1 VAHGAAPG
9 AVIAKGAVRQRVAGG
24 CDALT
29 LLPQPRRQLTR
40 AAQSHG
46 HFLCLL
52 AALLLS
58 TLVLLLS
65 VPARRLAL
73 GFLQAELSAITDG
86 IAL

>member
-1 VAHGAAPG
+1 MAHGAAPG

-65 VPARRLAL
+65 FPARRLAL
-73 GFLQAELSAITDG
+73 GLYKQS
-86 IAL
+86 